1 MKAKK
6 KQRFALKIALSLTVA
21 AGQGGAKS
29 AVPTILK
36 ESYQAALALL
46 NEIDGKQGDDK
57 QTHSNAEEMK

>member
-6 KQRFALKIALSLTVA
+6 KKRFALKIALNLTVA

-36 ESYQAALALL
+36 ESYQAALAVL
-46 NEIDGKQGDDK
+46 NEIEGDDK
-57 QTHSNAEEMK
+57 ETHPNKEEMK